1 MISAKAKAAMESGDL
16 ALAQELYCDYLT
28 TLDQGP
34 HSIDTKN
41 GRVLTLQKWLDFHVK
56 KLYEVV
62 YIYTRCPICS

>member
-34 HSIDTKN
+34 HSIETKIDEF
-41 GRVLTLQKWLDFHVK
+41 WLERNDEFWLHI
-56 KLYEVV
+56 LY
-62 YIYTRCPICS
+62 IL